1 LENPEKI
8 IAQYEAIRRSGLT
21 NMFDRRTVQRIA
33 YDNDFYEL
41 VTAIEDDYSAILSG
55 YSELMKLI
63 DEADIPEMP
72 LVR

>member
-1 LENPEKI
+1 MENPEKI

-21 NMFDRRTVQRIA
+21 NMFDRHTVQRIA

-41 VTAIEDDYSAILSG
+41 VTAIEDDYVAILSG

-63 DEADIPEMP
+63 DEADIPEML